1 MNPGLKGRDMRD
13 AFATDD
19 YNVML
24 VANKFQT
31 GFDQP
36 LLVAMYVDKRL
47 SGVAA
52 VQTLSRLNRTAPG
65 KDQTFVIDFANG
77 AEEIVEAFGPFYTA
91 TTLAD
96 VTDPNIVH
104 EVMNKLDAAG
114 IYTEAEIDG
123 LVADFQAKKGNNA
136 LTKWVTPARDRFRG
150 RERSAQDSGD
160 LVALDEL
167 EVFRKDVATFVK
179 LYDFLS
185 QIVNYED
192 LALEKLSIYLR
203 HLAPV
208 ISKEKLNNEIDLSV
222 VNFDYLAHHQ
232 QPTTHYT
239 PGGDSPLEPIKGAG
253 SGSAHDPEMVPLA
266 EVIEKVNDLFD
277 GDHPES
283 SVRSVITHL
292 KDRLE
297 ESETLQT
304 QAKNN
309 NLAQFSASPDLQ
321 QEFTDAVLGA
331 MDSSADLSTQILNN
345 PDIFQKLLAELIP
358 IVYKDLA
365 TTG

>member
-1 MNPGLKGRDMRD
+1 M
-13 AFATDD
+13 
-19 YNVML
+19 
-24 VANKFQT
+24 
-31 GFDQP
+31 
-36 LLVAMYVDKRL
+36 
-47 SGVAA
+47 
-52 VQTLSRLNRTAPG
+52 
-65 KDQTFVIDFANG
+65 
-77 AEEIVEAFGPFYTA
+77 
-91 TTLAD
+91 
-96 VTDPNIVH
+96 
-104 EVMNKLDAAG
+104 
-114 IYTEAEIDG
+114 
-123 LVADFQAKKGNNA
+123 
-136 LTKWVTPARDRFRG
+136 
-150 RERSAQDSGD
+150 
-160 LVALDEL
+160 
-167 EVFRKDVATFVK
+167 
-179 LYDFLS
+179 
-185 QIVNYED
+185 
-192 LALEKLSIYLR
+192 LSIYLR

-208 ISKEKLNNEIDLSV
+208 IGKEKLNNEIALSV

-239 PGGDSPLEPIKGAG
+239 PGGDSPLEPIMGAG

-358 IVYKDLA
+358 IVYEDLA
-365 TTG
+365 APA